1 MHDTDTDSQDNDI
14 NTFFIALLFEFYTT
28 FPGKNIHKPIV
39 QKADKNKAIQI
50 MEGRKFDMFRI
61 SINPQP
67 PLLKF
72 YQSCVQSIFEGL

>member
-1 MHDTDTDSQDNDI
+1 MHT
-14 NTFFIALLFEFYTT
+14 
-28 FPGKNIHKPIV
+28 PIV

-50 MEGRKFDMFRI
+50 VEGRKFDMFRI

>member
-1 MHDTDTDSQDNDI
+1 MYDTDTDSQDNDI

-28 FPGKNIHKPIV
+28 FPGKNIHIPIV
-39 QKADKNKAIQI
+39 QKADKI